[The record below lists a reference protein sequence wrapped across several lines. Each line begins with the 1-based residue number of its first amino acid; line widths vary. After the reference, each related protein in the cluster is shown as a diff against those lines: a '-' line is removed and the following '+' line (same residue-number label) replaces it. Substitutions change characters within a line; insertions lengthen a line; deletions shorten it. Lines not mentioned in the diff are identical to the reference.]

1 MICCLNPQCSQPL
14 NPDSATVCRT
24 CGKSITLSLRN
35 RYRPIKPLGQG
46 GFGKTYLALD
56 EDRLNAN
63 CVIKQFSPQAQ
74 GTKSMKKAVELF
86 NQEAVRLYELGE
98 HSQIPTLLAYFE
110 QETYLYLVQQYIEGQ
125 SLAQEV
131 GRNGPFSEQQIW
143 DVLFDLLPVL
153 HFIHQRQVIHRDITP
168 MNILRRKSDDRL
180 VLIDFGVSKQFN
192 LNLATQPGTRI
203 GTEGYSP
210 LEQFRGGRAYPASD
224 IYSLGATCIHLL
236 TNAKPDSL
244 YNPLDGRWIWRDYLQ
259 KQGRRTSDRLALVL
273 DTMLKDLVNERY
285 QTAEEV
291 YRDLPAPP
299 NGGRGNAQGAM
310 AVLPPDGQPLRR
322 SSPPQNPSRPP
333 ISGRAAQSSSGSGR
347 PTSGRPTSSGRSVSG
362 NRVGGGSAPPSS
374 GANSARSRP
383 PTSGSSG
390 SSGSKR
396 PSFRLPVS
404 GSNTAT
410 CRCLYTLEAH
420 TSWVT
425 CVAAHPV
432 TPTFASSGLDDTI
445 KVWNL
450 RTGDLLLTLTG
461 HTKAVNAIAFSPN
474 GKVLVSGSDDFSIKI
489 WDALSGELISTLTG
503 HGRDVTALTVSADG
517 QFLLSGGE
525 DRAVRVWQMATGRLV
540 KTPVGAASI
549 IKAIAASPDGQLF
562 ASGGMDKR
570 IALWSMKTAE
580 LVRDWVGHAAAIN
593 AVAIGPQSQLLASA
607 GKDRVIKLW
616 SLESGQLVREL
627 QGHGRDVNAIAFTPN
642 GKRLIS
648 GSSDKTVRLWDI
660 ATGRLLETLND
671 HLDSVNSVAIA
682 PDGKWFVSGGSDKTV
697 RVWQLK
703 AIS

>member
-1 MICCLNPQCSQPL
+1 VICCLNPQCSQPL
-14 NPDSATVCRT
+14 NPDSATSCRT
-24 CGKSITLSLRN
+24 CGKPITSSLRN
-35 RYRPIKPLGQG
+35 RYRPVKPLGQG
-46 GFGKTYLALD
+46 GFGRTYLAQD
-56 EDRLNAN
+56 EDRLNAH

-74 GTKSMKKAVELF
+74 GTKSMKKAIELF

-125 SLAQEV
+125 SLAQEL
-131 GRNGPFSEQQIW
+131 GRHGPFSEQQIR
-143 DVLFDLLPVL
+143 DVLLDLLPVL
-153 HFIHQRQVIHRDITP
+153 RFIHQRQVIHRDITP

-244 YNPLDGRWIWRDYLQ
+244 YNPLDGRWMWREHLQ
-259 KQGRRTSDRLALVL
+259 KQGRQVSDRLANVL

-291 YRDLPAPP
+291 YRDLRSPTDAAREPSTGP
-299 NGGRGNAQGAM
+299 GIRQRNSRTS
-310 AVLPPDGQPLRR
+310 RR
-322 SSPPQNPSRPP
+322 LSRSGPT
-333 ISGRAAQSSSGSGR
+333 SGRPVSGR
-347 PTSGRPTSSGRSVSG
+347 PTSGRPVSGRPTSGRPVSG
-362 NRVGGGSAPPSS
+362 KAGGGSAPPQSS
-374 GANSARSRP
+374 GSRSRP
-383 PTSGSSG
+383 PTSSTPSSPG
-390 SSGSKR
+390 RDRS
-396 PSFRLPVS
+396 SFRLPVS
-404 GSNTAT
+404 GSNTAG

-420 TSWVT
+420 SSWVT
-425 CVAAHPV
+425 CVAAHPLL
-432 TPTFASSGLDDTI
+432 PTIASSGLDDI
-445 KVWNL
+445 IRLWNL
-450 RTGDLLLTLTG
+450 RTGDLLLTLAG

-474 GKVLVSGSDDFSIKI
+474 GKLLVSGSDDFSIKI
-489 WDALSGELISTLTG
+489 WDTLSGELISTLTG
-503 HGRDVTALTVSADG
+503 HGRDVTALAISADG

-525 DRAVRVWQMATGRLV
+525 DRAIRVWQIATGRLV

-562 ASGGMDKR
+562 VSGGMDKR

-580 LVRDWVGHAAAIN
+580 LVRDWVGHIAAIS
-593 AVAIGPQSQLLASA
+593 AVAVDPSSQLLASA

-616 SLESGQLVREL
+616 SLQSGHLVREL

-648 GSSDKTVRLWDI
+648 GSSDKTIRLWDI
-660 ATGRLLETLND
+660 PTGRLLETLND
-671 HLDSVNSVAIA
+671 HVDSVNSVAIA
-682 PDGKWFVSGGSDKTV
+682 ADGKWFVSGGADKTV

-703 AIS
+703 SVS